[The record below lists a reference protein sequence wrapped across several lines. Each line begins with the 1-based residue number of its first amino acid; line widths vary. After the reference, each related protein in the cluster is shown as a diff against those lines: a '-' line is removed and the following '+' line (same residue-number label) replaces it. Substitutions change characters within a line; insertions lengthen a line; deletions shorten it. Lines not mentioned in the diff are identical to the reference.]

1 MSGVIEASAAPR
13 VAQRARIGIDL
24 GGTKVEAVALGDGGR
39 ELFRERIATPR
50 GDYDRTIDAIALLVE
65 HAEAAAGPCSVGI
78 GMPGV
83 ISPATG
89 LVKNA
94 NSTWLN
100 GRPLGVDLDARL
112 RRPVRLAN
120 DANCFALS
128 EATDGAAAGLPVVF
142 GAIIGTG
149 VGGGVVT
156 HGRIVVGA
164 NAIGGEWGHNPLPWS
179 EGDELPG
186 PACYCGRRGCIETYL
201 SGPGLAR
208 DHQTAGGGR
217 ASPEEIVAAADGG
230 DPIAAATMTRYE
242 HRLARGLAS
251 IINVL
256 DPDVIVLGGGMSN
269 VARLYERVPGLWGDY
284 VFSDTVVTSLT
295 PPVHGDSSGVRGAA
309 WLW

>member
-1 MSGVIEASAAPR
+1 MIEASATPR
-13 VAQRARIGIDL
+13 VADRARIGVDL
-24 GGTKVEAVALGDGGR
+24 GGTKIEAIALDDRGR
-39 ELFRERIATPR
+39 EVFRERIATPR
-50 GDYDRTIDAIALLVE
+50 GDYDRTIEAIALLID

-100 GRPLGVDLDARL
+100 GRPLAADLDARL

-128 EATDGAAAGLPVVF
+128 EATDGAAAGMPVVF

-149 VGGGVVT
+149 VGGGLVT

-164 NAIGGEWGHNPLPWS
+164 NAIGGEWGHNPLPWP
-179 EGDELPG
+179 EGDEVPG
-186 PACYCGRRGCIETYL
+186 PACYCGRRGCIETFL

-208 DHQTAGGGR
+208 DHETVTGRR
-217 ASPEEIVAAADGG
+217 ASPEDIVAAGERG
-230 DPIAAATMTRYE
+230 DPAAHATLTRYE

-269 VARLYERVPGLWGDY
+269 VARWYQRVPGLWGDY
-284 VFSDTVVTSLT
+284 VFSDTVVTRLT
-295 PPVHGDSSGVRGAA
+295 PPVHGDASGVRGAA